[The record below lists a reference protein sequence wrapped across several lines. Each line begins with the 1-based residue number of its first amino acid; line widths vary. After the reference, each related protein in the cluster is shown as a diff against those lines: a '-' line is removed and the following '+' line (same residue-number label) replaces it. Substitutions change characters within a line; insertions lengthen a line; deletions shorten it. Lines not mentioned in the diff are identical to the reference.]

1 MVTVLS
7 LFPFCALLFV
17 PFFDFVFCRVCCK
30 ARWIDCVVSLL
41 YTVNTVNVGVWSV
54 CGSQVSLL

>member
-1 MVTVLS
+1 MVNTIQYG
-7 LFPFCALLFV
+7 
-17 PFFDFVFCRVCCK
+17 CRVCCK

-41 YTVNTVNVGVWSV
+41 YTVNTVNVGVWRV